1 MTPPPNE
8 SGQIAA
14 SVLAAAEAKNASTT
28 AEAETLVRRAPMGFL
43 WNQLYQLWLF
53 GSGFLLTQIVA
64 RGVSTQDYG
73 VYSVALTAFNT
84 ASYLA
89 AFGLEEAAIV
99 WVPRALTEDG
109 KQQASSVIRRLLF
122 ARILC
127 VLIVCASFLF
137 LLPLLPGWAEQLGLP
152 FADRIAQTLGDPALL
167 NHLVPLTFYI
177 AGTGVLTLMVA
188 VFTSLLRTRVTL
200 TVSGLSQAGNLGL
213 AMAFIW
219 LGWGVDGVL
228 WALGIVA
235 WLTSLVYLVWL
246 SPLLWVRR
254 PGAPI
259 SLRAAWRLSVAAWL
273 TNLAN
278 GALLK
283 QVIISLLTFYAF
295 NYTQIG
301 FFNLAF
307 QLGHSA
313 GLLLVAGLTG
323 VGMATMAAAYS
334 GENRLW
340 LAVSWRAVLKVQT
353 LLALPLLLFSLLNAE
368 AIVTLLFGKD
378 YAPVGPLLQV
388 FLGFTIV
395 TRVAGG
401 GAHQAALFVL
411 GKQKVVVY
419 LQWAALVLTAIL
431 GFVLIPSL
439 GPAGAL
445 IAAGLPP
452 VLVEFAQLAVLWR
465 LLPWRYPLRFILRCA
480 LVLSVPVIVLLLL
493 RVPVVETALLRVP
506 TIGQVLVQPERTL
519 EQLLRLIVLGLIFTA
534 LLIGSLLVV
543 RPLQVDDVV
552 LIEKMNSGLRRI
564 LLLLTRKSVRAA
576 SAQAVA
582 EAKVE

>member
-1 MTPPPNE
+1 
-8 SGQIAA
+8 
-14 SVLAAAEAKNASTT
+14 VLAAAEAQNATT
-28 AEAETLVRRAPMGFL
+28 AAAETLVRRAPMGFL

-53 GSGFLLTQIVA
+53 GSGFLLTQVVA
-64 RGVSTQDYG
+64 RGVSTNDYG
-73 VYSVALTAFNT
+73 VYSIALTAFNT

-99 WVPRALTEDG
+99 WVPRALTEEG
-109 KQQASSVIRRLLF
+109 RQQASSVIRRLLF

-127 VLIVCASFLF
+127 VLIVCAAFLF
-137 LLPLLPGWAEQLGLP
+137 LQPALVGSRRLLDVP
-152 FADRIAQTLGDPALL
+152 FVGGIAGTLGNRALL
-167 NHLVPLTFYI
+167 DHLVPLTFYI
-177 AGTGVLTLMVA
+177 AGNGVLTLMVA
-188 VFTSLLRTRVTL
+188 IFTSLLRTRVTL
-200 TVSGLSQAGNLGL
+200 TVSGLSQAGNLAAAL
-213 AMAFIW
+213 LFLW

-235 WLTSLVYLVWL
+235 WLTVLVYVIWL

-254 PGAPI
+254 PAAPI
-259 SLRAAWRLSVAAWL
+259 SLRPAWRLSVAAWL

-278 GALLK
+278 AALLK
-283 QVIISLLTFYAF
+283 QVIIWLLIFYAF
-295 NYTQIG
+295 DYTQIG

-353 LLALPLLLFSLLNAE
+353 LLALPLLLFSLLNAQS
-368 AIVTLLFGKD
+368 IVTLLFGRA
-378 YAPVGPLLQV
+378 YADVGPMLQV

-411 GKQKVVVY
+411 GRQRVVVY
-419 LQWAALVLTAIL
+419 LQWTALALTAIL
-431 GFVLIPSL
+431 GFVLIPLL

-445 IAAGLPP
+445 VAAGLPP

-465 LLPWRYPLRFILRCA
+465 LLPWRYPLRFIARCA
-480 LVLSVPVIVLLLL
+480 LAMSAPVIVGLLLHVPVVENALL
-493 RVPVVETALLRVP
+493 RVPVL
-506 TIGQVLVQPERTL
+506 GHMLVQPERLL
-519 EQLLRLIVLGLIFTA
+519 ERLLGLIVLA
-534 LLIGSLLVV
+534 CSLWPCSLV
-543 RPLQVDDVV
+543 RCWW
-552 LIEKMNSGLRRI
+552 
-564 LLLLTRKSVRAA
+564 
-576 SAQAVA
+576 
-582 EAKVE
+582 

>member
-1 MTPPPNE
+1 MTTSSHE

-14 SVLAAAEAKNASTT
+14 SVLAATDAQSATTT
-28 AEAETLVRRAPMGFL
+28 AAEKLVRRAPMGFL

-53 GSGFLLTQIVA
+53 GSSFILTQIIA
-64 RGVSTQDYG
+64 RGLSTKDYG

-99 WVPRALTEDG
+99 WVPRAMTEEG
-109 KQQASSVIRRLLF
+109 RQQASSVIRRLLF

-137 LLPLLPGWAEQLGLP
+137 LLPLLPGWAKQLGLP
-152 FADRIAQTLGDPALL
+152 FADRIAETLGDPALL
-167 NHLVPLTFYI
+167 DHLVPLTFYI
-177 AGTGVLTLMVA
+177 AGMGVLTLLVA
-188 VFTSLLRTRVTL
+188 IFTSLLRTRVTL
-200 TVSGLSQAGNLGL
+200 TVSGLSQALNLAL
-213 AMAFIW
+213 ALVFLW

-228 WALGIVA
+228 WALGIIA
-235 WLTSLVYLVWL
+235 WLTTLVYLVWL
-246 SPLLWVRR
+246 SPMLWVRR

-283 QVIISLLTFYAF
+283 QVIIWLLTFYGLQYA
-295 NYTQIG
+295 QIG

-353 LLALPLLLFSLLNAE
+353 LLALPLLVFSLLNAE
-368 AIVTLLFGKD
+368 EIVTLLFGKD
-378 YAPVGPLLQV
+378 YAEVGPLLQV
-388 FLGFTIV
+388 FLGFTII
-395 TRVAGG
+395 TRVSGG

-411 GKQKVVVY
+411 GKQRIVVY
-419 LQWAALVLTAIL
+419 LQWAALILTAIL
-431 GFVLIPSL
+431 GFALIPSY
-439 GPAGAL
+439 GAAGAL
-445 IAAGLPP
+445 VAAGLPP

-465 LLPWRYPLRFILRCA
+465 LLPWRYPLRFILRCGVA
-480 LVLSVPVIVLLLL
+480 MGVPVLASLLL
-493 RVPVVETALLRVP
+493 RVPAIEDALLRVP
-506 TIGQVLVQPERTL
+506 MLGHLLVQPGTSL
-519 EQLLRLIVLGLIFTA
+519 EKLLGLIVLGLFFTV

-552 LIEKMNSGLRRI
+552 LIEKMNGGLRRI

-576 SAQAVA
+576 SAQAAA
-582 EAKVE
+582 EASVE

>member
-1 MTPPPNE
+1 VTSSSHE

-14 SVLAAAEAKNASTT
+14 SVLAAAEAQHTTST
-28 AEAETLVRRAPMGFL
+28 AAETLVRRAPMGFL

-53 GSGFLLTQIVA
+53 GSGFLLTQVVA
-64 RGVSTQDYG
+64 RGVSTKDYG

-89 AFGLEEAAIV
+89 AFGLEEAVIV
-99 WVPRALTEDG
+99 WVPRALTEEG
-109 KQQASSVIRRLLF
+109 RRQASSVIRRLLF

-127 VLIVCASFLF
+127 VLVVCASFLF
-137 LLPLLPGWAEQLGLP
+137 LLPVLPGWAQQFGFP
-152 FADRIAQTLGDPALL
+152 FADRIAETLGDPALL
-167 NHLVPLTFYI
+167 DHLVPLTFYI
-177 AGTGVLTLMVA
+177 AGTGVLTLLVA
-188 VFTSLLRTRVTL
+188 IFTSLLRTRVTL
-200 TVSGLSQAGNLGL
+200 TVSGLSQAGNLVL
-213 AMAFIW
+213 ALAFLW

-228 WALGIVA
+228 WALGVVA
-235 WLTSLVYLVWL
+235 WLTALVYLVWL
-246 SPLLWVRR
+246 SPMLWVRR
-254 PGAPI
+254 PDAPL

-283 QVIISLLTFYAF
+283 QVIIWLLTFYAF

-353 LLALPLLLFSLLNAE
+353 LLALPLLVFSLLNAE
-368 AIVTLLFGKD
+368 AIVTLLFGKN
-378 YAPVGPLLQV
+378 YADVGPLLQV

-411 GKQKVVVY
+411 GRQRIVVY
-419 LQWAALVLTAIL
+419 LQWAALILTAIL
-431 GFVLIPSL
+431 GLALIPLL

-465 LLPWRYPLRFILRCA
+465 LLPWRYPLRFIIRCA
-480 LVLSVPVIVLLLL
+480 LAMSVPVAVSLLL
-493 RVPVVETALLRVP
+493 RVPAIDSSLMGVPVIDDLLLHP
-506 TIGQVLVQPERTL
+506 NGL
-519 EQLLRLIVLGLIFTA
+519 LGLIVAGLLFTV

-552 LIEKMNSGLRRI
+552 LIEKMNSGLRRV

-576 SAQAVA
+576 SAQAAA
-582 EAKVE
+582 EASEG

>member
-1 MTPPPNE
+1 VTTSSHE

-14 SVLAAAEAKNASTT
+14 SVLAGTEAQNTT
-28 AEAETLVRRAPMGFL
+28 TEAETLVRRAPMGFL

-64 RGVSTQDYG
+64 RGVSTKDYG
-73 VYSVALTAFNT
+73 VYSIALTAFNT
-84 ASYLA
+84 ATYLA

-99 WVPRALTEDG
+99 WVPRALTEEG
-109 KQQASSVIRRLLF
+109 RQQASSVIRRLLF

-137 LLPLLPGWAEQLGLP
+137 FLPVLPGWLEQLGLP
-152 FADRIAQTLGDPALL
+152 FADRVAETLGDPALL
-167 NHLVPLTFYI
+167 DHLVPLTFYI
-177 AGTGVLTLMVA
+177 AGTGVLTLLVA
-188 VFTSLLRTRVTL
+188 IFTSLLHTRVTL
-200 TVSGLSQAGNLGL
+200 TVSGLAQAGNLVL
-213 AMAFIW
+213 ALVFLW

-228 WALGIVA
+228 WALGLIA
-235 WLTSLVYLVWL
+235 WLTALVYLIWL
-246 SPLLWVRR
+246 SPMLWVHR
-254 PGAPI
+254 PGAAM

-295 NYTQIG
+295 SYTQVG

-340 LAVSWRAVLKVQT
+340 LSISWRAVLKVQT
-353 LLALPLLLFSLLNAE
+353 LLALPLLLFSLLNADT
-368 AIVTLLFGKD
+368 IVTLLFGRN
-378 YAPVGPLLQV
+378 YAAVGPLLQV

-411 GKQKVVVY
+411 GKQKIVVY
-419 LQWAALVLTAIL
+419 LQWAALILTAIL
-431 GFVLIPSL
+431 GFALIPL
-439 GPAGAL
+439 WGPAGAL

-465 LLPWRYPLRFILRCA
+465 LLPWRYPLRFIGRCA
-480 LVLSVPVIVLLLL
+480 LAMSVPVAASLLL
-493 RVPVVETALLRVP
+493 RVPVIENALLQVP
-506 TIGQVLVQPERTL
+506 VIGHMLVQPATSL
-519 EQLLRLIVLGLIFTA
+519 EKLLGLIVLGLLFTV

-552 LIEKMNSGLRRI
+552 LIEKLNGGMRRV

-576 SAQAVA
+576 SALAAA
-582 EAKVE
+582 EASAE

>member
-1 MTPPPNE
+1 
-8 SGQIAA
+8 
-14 SVLAAAEAKNASTT
+14 VLAAAEAKNAST

-53 GSGFLLTQIVA
+53 GSGFVLTQIVA
-64 RGVSTQDYG
+64 RGVSTKDYG

-109 KQQASSVIRRLLF
+109 RQQASSVIRRLLF

-127 VLIVCASFLF
+127 VLIVCAAFLF
-137 LLPLLPGWAEQLGLP
+137 LLPLLPGWAQQLGLP

-167 NHLVPLTFYI
+167 DHLVPLTFYI
-177 AGTGVLTLMVA
+177 AGTGVLTLVVA
-188 VFTSLLRTRVTL
+188 IFTSLLRTRVTL

-213 AMAFIW
+213 ALLFLW

-228 WALGIVA
+228 WALGAVA
-235 WLTSLVYLVWL
+235 WATALVYLVWL

-353 LLALPLLLFSLLNAE
+353 LLALPLLVFSLLNAE
-368 AIVTLLFGKD
+368 AIVTLLFGRD

-411 GKQKVVVY
+411 GRQQIVVY

-431 GFVLIPSL
+431 GFVLIPPL
-439 GPAGAL
+439 GPVGAL

-480 LVLSVPVIVLLLL
+480 MVMSVPVAVSLLL
-493 RVPVVETALLRVP
+493 RVPAVDSSLERVP
-506 TIGQVLVQPERTL
+506 VIGNVLAHPTGL
-519 EQLLRLIVLGLIFTA
+519 LGLIVAGLVFTA
-534 LLIGSLLVV
+534 LLVGSLLVV

-582 EAKVE
+582 DASAE